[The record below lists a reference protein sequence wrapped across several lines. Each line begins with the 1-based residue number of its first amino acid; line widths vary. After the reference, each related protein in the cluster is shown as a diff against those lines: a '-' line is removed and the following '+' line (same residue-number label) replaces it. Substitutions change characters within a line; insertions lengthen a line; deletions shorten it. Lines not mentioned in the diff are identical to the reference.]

1 LASNNPGDNVIAI
14 LTRLGGEPDAVRRV
28 LKRIA
33 AAPSGEREQALAELL
48 IIARLRQ
55 LSGEVNRETKKM
67 PILEDI
73 MDHDV
78 IGPAIRQGRAE
89 GQIELL
95 LGMIEKKFGVIPP
108 RIHKRIASLKPNQ
121 IKTAGLRLLDAQRI
135 EDLFAG

>member
-1 LASNNPGDNVIAI
+1 LLASDNPGDNVIAI
-14 LTRLGGEPDAVRRV
+14 LTRLGNEPDAVRRV
-28 LKRIA
+28 LKRIEA
-33 AAPSGEREQALAELL
+33 GPPGEREQALAEL
-48 IIARLRQ
+48 IIAGLRQ

-78 IGPAIRQGRAE
+78 LGPAIRQGRAE
-89 GQIELL
+89 GQMEMLL
-95 LGMIEKKFGVIPP
+95 EQIEKKFGGIPP